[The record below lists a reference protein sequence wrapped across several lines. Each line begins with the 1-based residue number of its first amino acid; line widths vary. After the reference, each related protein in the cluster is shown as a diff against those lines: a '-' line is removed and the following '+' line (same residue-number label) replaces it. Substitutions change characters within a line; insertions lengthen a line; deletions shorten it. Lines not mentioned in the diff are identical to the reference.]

1 MTSSQNLIKNN
12 YLTEA
17 KDEEALRVIEKLTKD
32 VRKNFPDKLKK
43 VKSVRYPLGSLG
55 VLYYDASTDKV
66 EGYSLGYLVVLV
78 KDDKSDLFKIRTE
91 YVGAFPSRKLYTLNQ
106 TEVNLL
112 GRNSLY

>member
-43 VKSVRYPLGSLG
+43 VKSVRYPLGSL
-55 VLYYDASTDKV
+55 
-66 EGYSLGYLVVLV
+66 
-78 KDDKSDLFKIRTE
+78 
-91 YVGAFPSRKLYTLNQ
+91 
-106 TEVNLL
+106 
-112 GRNSLY
+112 